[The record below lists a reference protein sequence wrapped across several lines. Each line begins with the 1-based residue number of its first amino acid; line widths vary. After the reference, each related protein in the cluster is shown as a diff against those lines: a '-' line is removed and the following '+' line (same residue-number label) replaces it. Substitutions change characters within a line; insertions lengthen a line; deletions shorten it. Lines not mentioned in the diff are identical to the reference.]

1 MPFINAQQTRILW
14 GAQPLHAYLR
24 SVTPSATRDMLEVST
39 LADTSKV
46 FIPGLTEYSLN
57 VDGLFDS
64 TATTGSLLND
74 ITTTLSSS
82 ATVAT
87 SVAPDGF
94 TAGNSVWLIPSKIVT
109 YEVSSQVADAVGFSA
124 AFGAG
129 TAPALGTSITDLAA
143 VTSTSNSASQD
154 NSTSSANGAVA
165 HLHITAVSG
174 TTPTLAAVV
183 QHSTNNSTWSTLG
196 SFTTAS
202 AIGSEVITVTG
213 TVNRYVRVAFT
224 VGGTTPSFTCQVSL
238 ARY

>member
-1 MPFINAQQTRILW
+1 MSFINAQQTRILW
-14 GAQPLHAYLR
+14 GDIPLHAYLR
-24 SVTPSATRDMLEVST
+24 SVTPSATRDMIEVST
-39 LADTSKV
+39 LGDTSKA
-46 FIPGLTEYSLN
+46 FIPGLTEWSLN

-64 TATTGSLLND
+64 TTGAGSLLDD
-74 ITTTLSSS
+74 ITTTLTSG

-94 TAGNSVWLIPSKIVT
+94 AAGNSVWLVPSKIVT

-129 TAPALGTSITDLAA
+129 TAPALGTSITNLAA
-143 VTSTSNSASQD
+143 VTTTSNSASQD
-154 NSTSSANGAVA
+154 NSTSSTSGAVA